1 MRESFYRVGG
11 HLLHVRYKDEGNGDR
26 LIPSFAPFVAE
37 RVEGES
43 PLFELTVDDG
53 FRYEGTREEI
63 GHFDGSGNDY
73 GVSVLPDGGYEIQ
86 IYNCSGVYCGVL
98 YADRLFQSCTVVL
111 KDEAEAN
118 RAFALNNALMMA
130 YAFAAAERQTVLLHA
145 SVIRKDGKG
154 YLMTA
159 PSGTGKSTHTYLW
172 YKNIPGCDLMNDDN
186 PVVRI
191 VEGVVT
197 VFGTPWS
204 GKTPCYRNIEAPVG
218 AIVRIQQR
226 KKNEIRRMKPVE
238 ALAQLLPAVSTMK
251 WDKRVYLGICDTLS
265 ALLGKVS
272 MYELGC
278 LPDADAAL
286 LCYNTVKN

>member
-11 HLLHVRYKDEGNGDR
+11 HLLHVRYKDKRNDDG

-37 RVEGES
+37 RKTGET
-43 PLFELTVDDG
+43 PLFVLTVDDG
-53 FRYEGTREEI
+53 FQYDGSCEEI

-73 GVSVLPDGGYEIQ
+73 GVAVLPDGGYRIK
-86 IYNCSGVYCGVL
+86 ITNHLGVYCGVL
-98 YADRLFQSCTVVL
+98 YADRLFEDCTVVL
-111 KDEAEAN
+111 SGETPAN

-130 YAFAAAERQTVLLHA
+130 YAFAAAEKQTVLLHA

-191 VEGVVT
+191 VEDVAT

-204 GKTPCYRNIEAPVG
+204 GKTPCYR
-218 AIVRIQQR
+218 
-226 KKNEIRRMKPVE
+226 
-238 ALAQLLPAVSTMK
+238 
-251 WDKRVYLGICDTLS
+251 
-265 ALLGKVS
+265 
-272 MYELGC
+272 
-278 LPDADAAL
+278 
-286 LCYNTVKN
+286 